1 MFCIFNYFYYF
12 RIPTSSPL
20 GDPGMASTAALLG
33 LHSHSRPELPPT
45 HPLSPTYLA
54 LHSSPTSSLRL
65 ASHAD
70 YLSAAATAQRLGELQ
85 QAAQASLD
93 VPFSLDGKLRISI
106 LHIWYWPIHI
116 ITYYG
121 LGTFLVWNMNTP
133 CIIVVSFHP
142 DVKIVSKYLSRGLLA
157 GWQLSHP
164 IEIPSHHIKIHKLVF
179 TAQWVAA
186 TGCSTKYSYYK
197 SIMRICCCISS
208 WNTLYHCILFKYH
221 IKMYL
226 RDK

>member
-1 MFCIFNYFYYF
+1 MTVSYQYSAHILFLFYILNYF

-93 VPFSLDGKLRISI
+93 VPFSLDGKFTIRI
-106 LHIWYWPIHI
+106 
-116 ITYYG
+116 
-121 LGTFLVWNMNTP
+121 
-133 CIIVVSFHP
+133 
-142 DVKIVSKYLSRGLLA
+142 
-157 GWQLSHP
+157 
-164 IEIPSHHIKIHKLVF
+164 
-179 TAQWVAA
+179 
-186 TGCSTKYSYYK
+186 
-197 SIMRICCCISS
+197 IS
-208 WNTLYHCILFKYH
+208 
-221 IKMYL
+221 
-226 RDK
+226 